1 MKYVLLAASLLGF
14 WACDRPAQTAQSQ
27 DAAAS
32 QDAAFDNYKNRFVE
46 ELWTYYPEWAT
57 SLGYHRN
64 DSLLT
69 IPDPATDDVRL
80 RFIRLHLD
88 SLKAFRG
95 EALNGQNGIDKLLI
109 ENFLRSGEWNIT
121 TLKSQEWDPSQYNYG
136 SSVADILNNKSEK
149 TGQKVNNICAKLGRI
164 HAYFRAAKESI
175 KTPTREH
182 TELAISQ
189 LKGTVN
195 YLQTAVADTIA
206 SLPSDKSAAQTTL
219 NKAVE
224 ATNQFIAHL
233 ESLLKDMDSGRLKP
247 RDFRLGKALY
257 DQKFA
262 FEIQSGFSADEVFE
276 KALARKGELH
286 KEMAVIAKRLWPKY
300 MAKAP
305 MPADDRQLIKMV
317 IDAVSKTHV
326 KREDFQKE
334 IEREMPILTAFVKQ
348 KNLVYLDPSKPL
360 VVRKEPEWMAGVAG
374 ASISSPG
381 PYDKNGNTYYNVG
394 SLAAYSPEAAESYLR
409 EYNKY
414 TLQILNIHEAIP
426 GHYAQLVYSNQSP
439 SLIKSIFG
447 NGAMVE
453 GWAVYA
459 ERMMM
464 EEGWGR
470 NTEINGKVEE
480 DEMWLMYYKW
490 HLRTVC
496 NTILDHSVHVLGMSK
511 EDGLKLLMDEA
522 FQEQAEAEG
531 KWRRVTLTQVQL
543 CSYFT
548 GYAEIFAFRES
559 LKKKEGNQ
567 FDLKKFH
574 EQFLS
579 YGSAPVKYIKE
590 LMDHN

>member
-1 MKYVLLAASLLGF
+1 MKYVLLAVSLLSL
-14 WACDRPAQTAQSQ
+14 WACDRPAQTAQSH

-32 QDAAFDNYKNRFVE
+32 QDAAFDRYKDRFVE
-46 ELWTYYPEWAT
+46 ALWQYYPEWAT
-57 SLGYHRN
+57 SLGYHKY

-69 IPDPATDDVRL
+69 IPDPATDAVRL
-80 RFIRLHLD
+80 RFIRLQLD
-88 SLKAFRG
+88 SLKSFPK
-95 EALNGQNGIDKLLI
+95 EALNSQNAIDKLLM
-109 ENFLRSGEWNIT
+109 ENFLMAGEWNIT

-136 SSVADILNNKSEK
+136 SAIADILNNKNDRSEH
-149 TGQKVNNICAKLGRI
+149 KVKMICAKLGRLQ
-164 HAYFRAAKESI
+164 AYFRAAKESI

-189 LKGTVN
+189 LKGTVG
-195 YLQTAVADTIA
+195 YLKTAVSDTILQ
-206 SLPSDKSAAQTTL
+206 LPSDKNAPKLTL
-219 NKAVE
+219 DKAVE
-224 ATNQFIAHL
+224 FTEEFIMHL
-233 ESLLKDMDSGRLKP
+233 EALLKDMDSGKMKP

-262 FEIQSGFSADEVFE
+262 FEIQSGLSAEEVFK
-276 KALARKGELH
+276 KALARKDELH
-286 KEMAVIAKRLWPKY
+286 KDMSVVARRLWPKY
-300 MAKAP
+300 MGKAA
-305 MPADDRQLIKMV
+305 MPADDKQLIKKV

-326 KREDFQKE
+326 KRENFQNE
-334 IEREMPILTAFVKQ
+334 IGREIPILTAFVKQ
-348 KNLVYLDPSKPL
+348 KNLLYMDPSKPL

-409 EYNKY
+409 EYNQY

-426 GHYAQLVYSNQSP
+426 GHYAQLIYSNQSP
-439 SLIKSIFG
+439 SLIKSILG

-464 EEGWGR
+464 EEGWAR

-496 NTILDHSVHVLGMSK
+496 NTILDHSVHVLGMSR
-511 EDGLKLLMDEA
+511 EDGMKLLMDEA
-522 FQEQAEAEG
+522 FQEQAEAAG

-548 GYAEIFAFRES
+548 GYAEIYELRES
-559 LKKKEGNQ
+559 LKKKEGDK

-579 YGSAPVKYIKE
+579 YGSAPVKYIRE
-590 LMDHN
+590 LMGE

>member
-1 MKYVLLAASLLGF
+1 MKYVFLAASLLSLA
-14 WACDRPAQTAQSQ
+14 ACDRSAQTAQSQ
-27 DAAAS
+27 GTAAS
-32 QDAAFDNYKNRFVE
+32 QDAAFDHYKDRFVE
-46 ELWTYYPEWAT
+46 ALWQYNPEWAT
-57 SLGYHRN
+57 SLGYHKY

-69 IPDPATDDVRL
+69 IPDPATDAVRL
-80 RFIRLHLD
+80 RFIRLQLD
-88 SLKAFRG
+88 SLKSFP
-95 EALNGQNGIDKLLI
+95 EQALSSQNGIDKLLI
-109 ENFLRSGEWNIT
+109 ENFLKASEWNIT

-136 SSVADILNNKSEK
+136 SAIADILNNKNDQAEH
-149 TGQKVNNICAKLGRI
+149 KVKMICAKLGRLQ
-164 HAYFRAAKESI
+164 AYFRAAKESI
-175 KTPTREH
+175 KNPTREH

-189 LKGTVN
+189 LKGTVE
-195 YLQTAVADTIA
+195 YLQTSLADTIA
-206 SLPSDKSAAQTTL
+206 ALPSDKTTYQQTL
-219 NKAVE
+219 NKAIE
-224 ATNQFIAHL
+224 HTNDFIKHL
-233 ESLLKDMDSGRLKP
+233 EGIRQDMDSGRLKP
-247 RDFRLGKALY
+247 RDFRLGKDLY

-262 FEIQSGFSADEVFE
+262 FEIQSGLSAEEVFK
-276 KALARKGELH
+276 KALARKDELH
-286 KEMAVIAKRLWPKY
+286 KDMAVVAKRLWPKY
-300 MAKAP
+300 MGKAAT
-305 MPADDRQLIKMV
+305 PADDKQLVKMV
-317 IDAVSKTHV
+317 IEAVSKTHI

-334 IEREMPILTAFVKQ
+334 IEREIPILTAFVKQ
-348 KNLVYLDPSKPL
+348 KNLLYMDPSKPL

-426 GHYAQLVYSNQSP
+426 GHYAQLIYSNQSP
-439 SLIKSIFG
+439 SLIKSILG

-464 EEGWGR
+464 EEGWAK

-496 NTILDHSVHVLGMSK
+496 NTILDHSVHVLGMTK
-511 EDGLKLLMDEA
+511 EDAMKLLMGEA

-548 GYAEIFAFRES
+548 GYAEIFEFRES
-559 LKKKEGNQ
+559 LKKKEGDT

-579 YGSAPVKYIKE
+579 YGSSPVKYIKE
-590 LMDHN
+590 LMEQ